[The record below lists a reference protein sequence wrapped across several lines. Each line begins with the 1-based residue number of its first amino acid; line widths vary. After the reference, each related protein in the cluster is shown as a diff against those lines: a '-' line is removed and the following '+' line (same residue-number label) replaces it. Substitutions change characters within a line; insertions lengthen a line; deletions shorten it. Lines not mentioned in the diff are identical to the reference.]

1 LIAKDEDFHRLSVLH
16 GPPPKVIWIRLG
28 NCATSDVVRLLRF
41 RFDQITAFV
50 EHEDSAFLALG

>member
-1 LIAKDEDFHRLSVLH
+1 
-16 GPPPKVIWIRLG
+16 VIRISLG

-41 RFDQITAFV
+41 RYDQITAFV